1 MFNFSA
7 DSFLYIFTFLPI
19 RYFMALW
26 ALLTRPIVRCIKRRK
41 DNQRLLTSAET
52 CDLLKGTLWIIV
64 SVGLLY
70 VDTNMLYHLIKSQS
84 IIKLYIFYNM
94 LEVGDRLLSAFGQD
108 IIDALFW
115 TATEPKKCNGR
126 HLSVFAHFL
135 FALIYVT
142 IHSVLVMFQATS
154 LNVAINSNSKGLLTI
169 MMSNNFVE
177 LKGSVFKK
185 FDKNNL
191 FQLTCSDVRERFH
204 LTALLLIVIIQTMRE
219 YDWKSE
225 QFYVMLPDCL
235 WVIFTE
241 FVVDWIKHAFIT
253 RFNEIPIEVYK
264 EYTISLAYD
273 MTQTRQ
279 RHAFSDHSDL
289 VARRMGF
296 IAFPL
301 GVVLV
306 KALFHALTLDTV
318 VSISIFVVAYCCVL
332 SFRVLNT
339 ICTLGKACEIMQK
352 HQEEKVAAVSTT
364 SIIKIKPVVHKVD
377 IATSPFHTNPI
388 IIHPRLLQSLSTPNP
403 SPIRLLSIKHQ
414 PLSGSSSE
422 DSHHLK
428 MDSTLGATALFS
440 NSDVDLEDV
449 HLNLKVLDPEVEDSQ
464 MDESRTHSEPDL
476 ITIPN
481 ESSSEDD
488 FVDDD
493 KPPVPYQRR
502 HKRSESEPSIQLETA
517 TATERL

>member
-1 MFNFSA
+1 
-7 DSFLYIFTFLPI
+7 
-19 RYFMALW
+19 MALW
-26 ALLTRPIVRCIKRRK
+26 GLLTRPIVRCIKRRK

-115 TATEPKKCNGR
+115 TATEPKSNGR
-126 HLSVFAHFL
+126 HLSVFGHFL

-235 WVIFTE
+235 WVIFSE
-241 FVVDWIKHAFIT
+241 FLVDWIKHAFIT
-253 RFNEIPIEVYK
+253 RFNEIPTEVYK

-306 KALFHALTLDTV
+306 KALFHALTLDTM

-364 SIIKIKPVVHKVD
+364 SIIKIKPIVHKVD
-377 IATSPFHTNPI
+377 TATSPFHSNPI
-388 IIHPRLLQSLSTPNP
+388 LIHPRLLQSISSPNS

-414 PLSGSSSE
+414 PLSGSSLE
-422 DSHHLK
+422 DSHLLK

-449 HLNLKVLDPEVEDSQ
+449 HLNCKVLEKEVEDSQ

-488 FVDDD
+488 FVDDE
-493 KPPVPYQRR
+493 KPPLPYQRR

-517 TATERL
+517 TTTERL